1 MDSAQR
7 DPREMTDEEAIK
19 WMQQLVNKLTE
30 EKSSAGSAC
39 SLEAIR
45 NPVRRNILKTLEER
59 SLSIDEISERLGI
72 TGSVLRYHLNFLAGS
87 YFIQISGDEVDLT
100 PGGVSVVRSSKRN

>member
-1 MDSAQR
+1 MDSVQR
-7 DPREMTDEEAIK
+7 DSREMTDEERIK
-19 WMQQLVNKLTE
+19 WMVDLVRKLVVE
-30 EKSSAGSAC
+30 GSHASDLC

-59 SLSIDEISERLGI
+59 PLSLDEISQRLGI

-87 YFIQISGDEVDLT
+87 YFIQISGNEVDLT
-100 PGGVSVVRSSKRN
+100 PGGVSVVRSYKRD